1 MHLPQTSFHRTICY
15 ISLLLPNRGGG
26 QEDIEERGVPIS
38 DFQDHSQSRSLLKEQ
53 ACHYLQ
59 ENLKTNAWASGQQ
72 PSWETHLD
80 VRSPG
85 KMCLTLFILASR
97 EPFRPDVVLTGY
109 GGKVRLTTGF
119 LQLTVD
125 YAEGGSWES
134 MCRSGLQG
142 GPPSAQAPA
151 SLCLEKRRAEQG
163 RT

>member
-1 MHLPQTSFHRTICY
+1 MHLPQTSFHFTICY
-15 ISLLLPNRGGG
+15 ISLLLPNRGGE
-26 QEDIEERGVPIS
+26 QEDIKEGRILFP
-38 DFQDHSQSRSLLKEQ
+38 DFQDHSHSRALLKEQ

-59 ENLKTNAWASGQQ
+59 EDLKTNAWACGQQ
-72 PSWETHLD
+72 PSWETHPD
-80 VRSPG
+80 VRSLG

-119 LQLTVD
+119 LQLTFD

-142 GPPSAQAPA
+142 GPPSAQALA
-151 SLCLEKRRAEQG
+151 SPCLEKRRAEWG